1 MRTIVVPTDFSPISL
16 NAVSYAAE
24 IARSVNADLSLL
36 HICLLPITVYGE
48 VPYPV
53 ENMSSFMSD
62 AEEKIL
68 QVKNDLEKKT
78 GGKVK
83 IDTEVRMAATVSGE
97 LANFCKSKQPYA
109 VVMGTQ
115 GGSAV
120 ERVFFGSNTLN
131 AVRHLAW
138 PVIVVPPEAKF
149 ANIKKIGLACDLK
162 NVDES
167 IPFSQIRSLVNEFHA
182 ELFILHINPD
192 AEKGYTAEKTIES
205 RSLQN
210 QLDDLHPVYRFIDY
224 EDIENGLE
232 EFAASNKLDLLV
244 TIPKRH
250 NIIEKLFHKSHSK
263 KLVLHTNVPVM
274 AMHD

>member
-97 LANFCKSKQPYA
+97 LANFCKS
-109 VVMGTQ
+109 
-115 GGSAV
+115 
-120 ERVFFGSNTLN
+120 
-131 AVRHLAW
+131 
-138 PVIVVPPEAKF
+138 
-149 ANIKKIGLACDLK
+149 
-162 NVDES
+162 
-167 IPFSQIRSLVNEFHA
+167 
-182 ELFILHINPD
+182 
-192 AEKGYTAEKTIES
+192 
-205 RSLQN
+205 
-210 QLDDLHPVYRFIDY
+210 
-224 EDIENGLE
+224 
-232 EFAASNKLDLLV
+232 
-244 TIPKRH
+244 
-250 NIIEKLFHKSHSK
+250 
-263 KLVLHTNVPVM
+263 
-274 AMHD
+274 